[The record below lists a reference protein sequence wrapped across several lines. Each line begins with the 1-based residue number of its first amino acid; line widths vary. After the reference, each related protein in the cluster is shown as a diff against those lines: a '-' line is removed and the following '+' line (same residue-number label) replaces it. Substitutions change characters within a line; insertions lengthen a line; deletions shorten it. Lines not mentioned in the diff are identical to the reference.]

1 MGIAREVRERD
12 GLKLY
17 RNALSR
23 RLLAAEGHAPVL
35 RAAVCEFPDLL
46 GFDLWQHPS
55 GALMLCRTD
64 NRPATLAKD
73 KAWAMARGEV
83 LFASAPRT
91 DVSRTDAVPA
101 GSLLVPAAQ
110 GQMAFL

>member
-1 MGIAREVRERD
+1 MAVTREVRERD

-17 RNALSR
+17 RNTLSR
-23 RLLAAEGHAPVL
+23 RVLAAEGT
-35 RAAVCEFPDLL
+35 AVMLQSAMREFPDLL

-73 KAWAMARGEV
+73 KAWATARPDL
-83 LFASAPRT
+83 LFAPVPVQQMPAVAALPRGFGEGAAP
-91 DVSRTDAVPA
+91 
-101 GSLLVPAAQ
+101 
-110 GQMAFL
+110 AFA

>member
-1 MGIAREVRERD
+1 MAVTREVRERD

-17 RNALSR
+17 RNTLSR
-23 RLLAAEGHAPVL
+23 RVLAAEGSAPMLQAAL
-35 RAAVCEFPDLL
+35 REFPDLL

-73 KAWAMARGEV
+73 KAWAAARPDL
-83 LFASAPRT
+83 LFAPAPAEELPVAALPRG
-91 DVSRTDAVPA
+91 VGEGARPA
-101 GSLLVPAAQ
+101 FA
-110 GQMAFL
+110 

>member
-1 MGIAREVRERD
+1 MAVTREVRERD

-23 RLLAAEGHAPVL
+23 RVLAAEGSASML
-35 RAAVCEFPDLL
+35 RAAMREFPDLL

-73 KAWAMARGEV
+73 KAWAAARPDL
-83 LFASAPRT
+83 LFAPAVLEP
-91 DVSRTDAVPA
+91 VPA
-101 GSLLVPAAQ
+101 IAALPR
-110 GQMAFL
+110 GFGEARPVLA

>member
-1 MGIAREVRERD
+1 MAVAREVRERD

-23 RLLAAEGHAPVL
+23 RLLAAEGSAPLLQAAL
-35 RAAVCEFPDLL
+35 REFPDLL

-64 NRPATLAKD
+64 NRPAALAKD
-73 KAWAMARGEV
+73 KAWAAARADQ
-83 LFASAPRT
+83 LFAPAPEMP
-91 DVSRTDAVPA
+91 AVAMLPPGVGEGARPA
-101 GSLLVPAAQ
+101 FA
-110 GQMAFL
+110 

>member
-64 NRPATLAKD
+64 NRPAILAKD
-73 KAWAMARGEV
+73 KTWAMARGDV

-91 DVSRTDAVPA
+91 DVPRADAVPA
-101 GSLLVPAAQ
+101 GSLPAPAAQ